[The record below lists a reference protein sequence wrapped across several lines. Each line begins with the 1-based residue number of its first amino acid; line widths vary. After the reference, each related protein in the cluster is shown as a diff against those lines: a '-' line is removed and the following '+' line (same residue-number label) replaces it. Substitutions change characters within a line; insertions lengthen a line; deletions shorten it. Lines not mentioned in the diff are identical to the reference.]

1 MDMIKMGSFLAE
13 LRKERKLT
21 QAELGER
28 LGVSNKTVSRW
39 ETGHYMPPVEMLE
52 ELSNFYGL
60 SINELLSGK
69 RLNPEEYKEMAE
81 ANIRTVLNAS
91 SFDLREKQTF
101 FKKKWRREHISTIVV
116 CTVAWLVLMTALKL
130 QGVEIYITGTV
141 GGMLAVLYY
150 AVLNN
155 RMMAYVEDH
164 IFGGTWDGK

>member
-1 MDMIKMGSFLAE
+1 MDMVKMGSFLAE

-60 SINELLSGK
+60 SINDLLSGK

-101 FKKKWRREHISTIVV
+101 FKMKWRREHISTIVV

-141 GGMLAVLYY
+141 GGILAVLYY